1 MSCFSSS
8 AFRVCS
14 TRRWAFTSF
23 SMCCAV
29 PYSAMLSRKDSFSWV
44 AIFVMARTLE
54 KLSSPFWKAVLVLG
68 SVVRASAVLTFSLA
82 APMSIPHF
90 QFSQWAQDL
99 RP

>member
-1 MSCFSSS
+1 M
-8 AFRVCS
+8 
-14 TRRWAFTSF
+14 W
-23 SMCCAV
+23 CAV
-29 PYSAMLSRKDSFSWV
+29 PYSAMLSRKDSFFGV
-44 AIFVMARTLE
+44 AIFVRARTLE